1 MARAFFEACQRY
13 SHDDGKIIAKTASVI
28 RKQLFNKD
36 EIVTGDLPMQR
47 QIISVPQVLHHLIQF
62 LLGGALIK
70 IVHKKCN
77 LCKAKVEM
85 MEKNFIKFSS
95 LEIWSIISLSMLV
108 KY

>member
-1 MARAFFEACQRY
+1 MARAFFESCQSY
-13 SHDDGKIIAKTASVI
+13 SHDDGKIIAEAPSVI
-28 RKQLFNKD
+28 RKQLFNND
-36 EIVTGDLPMQR
+36 EIITGDPPRER
-47 QIISVPQVLHHLIQF
+47 QMASVPQVLHHLIQF